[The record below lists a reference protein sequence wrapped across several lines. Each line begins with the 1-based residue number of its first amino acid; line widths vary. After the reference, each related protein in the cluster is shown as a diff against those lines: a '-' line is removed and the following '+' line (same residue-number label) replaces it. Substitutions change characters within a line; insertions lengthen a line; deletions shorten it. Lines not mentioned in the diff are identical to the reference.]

1 MGKQIQDQKLFL
13 EECLAR
19 YLTESARLLNET
31 QVITEVEIMVQKCVG
46 LELRDSYYYLVPRW
60 VPIFRRIYN
69 WRLAKLSTGEFSE
82 AYVLS
87 QHLYQAPAADSNGAA
102 QHGVTVNVDTI
113 DEASILED
121 HSGMPTVSTSL
132 PLDEIIEISC
142 HLDAVNA
149 PLVKPL
155 PPRLPTQVREEPQA
169 PVDTNGEANGMHRV
183 GDEMYIPKRVD
194 PRELVPLERD
204 DKLARLL
211 EQCTKL
217 QDRIDETLS
226 IYF

>member
-1 MGKQIQDQKLFL
+1 
-13 EECLAR
+13 
-19 YLTESARLLNET
+19 
-31 QVITEVEIMVQKCVG
+31 VQKYVG

-60 VPIFRRIYN
+60 VAIFRRIYN

-87 QHLYQAPAADSNGAA
+87 QHLYQAPAAANSNGATA
-102 QHGVTVNVDTI
+102 TQELTASSNTC
-113 DEASILED
+113 DEASILEH
-121 HSGMPTVSTSL
+121 HSMMPDVSTGLS
-132 PLDEIIEISC
+132 LDEIIEISC
-142 HLDAVNA
+142 DLDGVNA
-149 PLVKPL
+149 QPASQQ
-155 PPRLPTQVREEPQA
+155 PRPPTQIHEEPQA
-169 PVDTNGEANGMHRV
+169 PADTNSEINMMHSIRE
-183 GDEMYIPKRVD
+183 EMYIPRRVESG
-194 PRELVPLERD
+194 ELVPLGRD

>member
-46 LELRDSYYYLVPRW
+46 LELCDSYYYLVLRW
-60 VPIFRRIYN
+60 VSIFRRIYN

-82 AYVLS
+82 GYVLS
-87 QHLYQAPAADSNGAA
+87 QHLYQAPAAGSNGAT
-102 QHGVTVNVDTI
+102 QHRVTDKSSTI
-113 DEASILED
+113 DEASFLED
-121 HSGMPTVSTSL
+121 HSGTSTVSTSL

-142 HLDAVNA
+142 DLDVVDATPA
-149 PLVKPL
+149 KPL
-155 PPRLPTQVREEPQA
+155 PPRLPTQVHEEPQA
-169 PVDTNGEANGMHRV
+169 PADTNGEADGVHRV
-183 GDEMYIPKRVD
+183 NDEMYIPRRVD
-194 PRELVPLERD
+194 LRELVPPERD

-226 IYF
+226 VYF